1 MKKILAL
8 AASMLIAAVSHA
20 GVIFADDFESYSTTN
35 GIGLLSEGGWNV
47 GGTDAI
53 GRVFD
58 NGVNG
63 VGAVRNETFVTR
75 LMNWDPTGSDVLTFS
90 TDLYIAPELHQG
102 TFGFTLMNEEGGN
115 IANAEFNLQDKTL
128 FGTRPADI
136 EKFNLRIT
144 LDSSNQ
150 TTSYYIDNTLVAS
163 NVYSGP
169 GDYSLRSFFVGSYE
183 GVNDD
188 GYMTFDNLSV
198 STNAQPVPEPA
209 TLAVLGLGALM
220 LRRKKK
226 SA

>member
-53 GRVFD
+53 GRVLNSGD
-58 NGVNG
+58 SK
-63 VGAVRNETFVTR
+63 VGAVRNETYVDRAMT
-75 LMNWDPTGSDVLTFS
+75 WDPTGSDILTVT
-90 TDLYIAPELHQG
+90 TDLYIAPELHNG

-128 FGTRPADI
+128 FGVRPESI

-150 TTSYYIDNTLVAS
+150 TTSYYIDNMLVAS